1 MAEVIKRVGKERL
14 LDPVD
19 LTLKLFKFPIKPY
32 DFQKSEI
39 DKLAWNQK
47 AAYYW
52 EPGTGKTLASTIHAL
67 HWFTDA
73 SQMWGSVN
81 HWFVVVP
88 PILIPQWEIWLNKIT
103 YRESGEKLKVTPY
116 AGTPAQRQKISLDTD
131 FLIMSYQILK
141 QDYDYLYTHFKDK
154 LYGVLADEATA
165 VKNHESITH
174 KAIAHLADKRPLQLL
189 TGTPLNKPND
199 AYAYLKLVAP
209 HCYSS
214 KRAFDRAHVEE
225 VDEWGN
231 TTKWKN
237 LDQLTDYM
245 KINTSRLLRREVRKE
260 LPPVVYTPLIYN
272 MHREH
277 MKLYERIA
285 EERLVEFEDKDEIDA
300 ISASA
305 LRSAL
310 QQIIVNWAEF
320 DGDPARK
327 PAVLD
332 IIEEILEELGD
343 KKLVIVANFRR
354 SNRYLRDILREPYGA
369 VAIYGDVSTKE
380 KQDSLRAFITDPKC
394 RVILLHPESA
404 GFGVDGLQQVCSDM
418 LIVEAPTT
426 PIPFQQVV
434 ARLDRDGQNDVV
446 HVRTAIA
453 RDTVQVGMFRS
464 LMEKDALAN
473 RIQGGYKNLKDSIY
487 GR

>member
-1 MAEVIKRVGKERL
+1 MAEVIKREGREWE

-19 LTLKLFKFPIKPY
+19 LTMKLFKFPMEPY
-32 DFQKSEI
+32 PFQRAEI
-39 DKLAWNQK
+39 DKVAKNQRVG
-47 AAYYW
+47 YYW

-67 HWFTDA
+67 HYFTDA
-73 SQMWGSVN
+73 NAMWGSVN

-88 PILIPQWEIWLNKIT
+88 PILIPQWDIWLNKIT
-103 YRESGEKLKVTPY
+103 YRRTGEKLKVTPY
-116 AGTPAQRQKISLDTD
+116 CGTPRQREKINLDTD

-141 QDYDYLYTHFKDK
+141 QDYDYLHESFRDRK
-154 LYGVLADEATA
+154 YGVLADEATA

-174 KAIAHLADKRPLQLL
+174 KAIAHLSDKRPLQLL

-199 AYAYLKLVAP
+199 AYAYIKLVAP

-214 KRAFDRAHVEE
+214 KRGFDRMFVEE

-231 TTKWKN
+231 VSKWKN
-237 LDQLTDYM
+237 LEVLTEHM
-245 KINTSRLLRREVRKE
+245 QINTSRVLRREVRRD
-260 LPPVVYTPLIYN
+260 LPPVVYTPVIYN
-272 MHREH
+272 LHKEH
-277 MKLYERIA
+277 LKLYERIA
-285 EERLVEFEDKDEIDA
+285 EERLVEFEGKEEIDA

-310 QQIIVNWAEF
+310 QQVIVNWAEF
-320 DGDPARK
+320 AGDPALK

-332 IIEEILEELGD
+332 IIEEVLEEIGD

-354 SNRYLRDILREPYGA
+354 SNRYLKGTLQKCYSA
-369 VAIYGDVSTKE
+369 VAIYGDISTKD
-380 KQDSLRAFITDPKC
+380 KQDALRTFITDRKC

-404 GFGVDGLQQVCSDM
+404 GFGVDGLQEVCSDM

-434 ARLDRDGQNDVV
+434 ARLDRDGQTDVV

-453 RDTVQVGMFRS
+453 KDTVQVRMFKS
-464 LMEKDALAN
+464 LMEKDTLAN
-473 RIQGGYKNLKDSIY
+473 RIQGGFKDLKDSIY